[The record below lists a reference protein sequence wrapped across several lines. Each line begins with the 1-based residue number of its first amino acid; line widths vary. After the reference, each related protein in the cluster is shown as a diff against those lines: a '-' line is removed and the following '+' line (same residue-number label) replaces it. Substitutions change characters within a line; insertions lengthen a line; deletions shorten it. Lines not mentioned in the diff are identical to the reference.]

1 MEGLFAFIGMAVV
14 VALGVTIVGET
25 ICGFINIGRPRPGRR

>member
-1 MEGLFAFIGMAVV
+1 MTELFAFIGMVVV

-25 ICGFINIGRPRPGRR
+25 ICSLFNIGQPRPGRR